1 MKTRLGSS
9 WAVCALAIVL
19 GIFISMSQSAGQAT
33 KGGAAS
39 AVERGKYLV
48 GITGCHDCHSPKKDA
63 AGHVDQTRQHSG
75 RPATTPAPSTAAGE
89 SHTALNITAWTGT
102 WWTTYATTLSA
113 DNNTELP
120 DIR

>member
-39 AVERGKYLV
+39 AVEHGKYLV
-48 GITGCHDCHSPKKDA
+48 SVREHD
-63 AGHVDQTRQHSG
+63 G
-75 RPATTPAPSTAAGE
+75 
-89 SHTALNITAWTGT
+89 
-102 WWTTYATTLSA
+102 
-113 DNNTELP
+113 
-120 DIR
+120 